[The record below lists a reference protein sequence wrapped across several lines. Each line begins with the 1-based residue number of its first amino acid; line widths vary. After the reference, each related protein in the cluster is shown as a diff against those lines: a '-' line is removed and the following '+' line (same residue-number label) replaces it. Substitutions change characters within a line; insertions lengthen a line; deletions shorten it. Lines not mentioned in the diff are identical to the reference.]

1 MVDWIRT
8 NAILRSSPPLPPF
21 ECLTSDPVREHALK
35 ESCSTIA
42 HWGGASFTFFT
53 NNLGFRDERVRSVA
67 AVSSRPR
74 VLILGDSFTQGA
86 DTWERSY
93 IGMLASR
100 FPQYEFLNGGVSSYS
115 PSNYLNV
122 ARMLLARGIRFDEV
136 IVFIDIS
143 DVQDE
148 AAFYHDA
155 DASGA
160 VGRPEENGKQQR
172 GLEYTRFERWRD
184 FVAQHLFLTNYLVD
198 IVQKNLVR
206 LGYYHLTTGLLGD
219 TFDLDRSAWTYRP
232 VNETDGFYPQGTG
245 YGPLGVQGGIARE
258 EAKMTT
264 LWQELSARGIP
275 INVVVYPWP
284 AQIAHDTVDSRQVQ
298 IWRNWCQGKC
308 KRFIPL
314 FPAFFAAKNKCPWY
328 APGCWYPKYF
338 IFGDVHYNIRGNA
351 IVVDT
356 VGGALEAVPV
366 SRVASTRSADAEK
379 RSAGRVP

>member
-8 NAILRSSPPLPPF
+8 SAILRASPIPPP

-35 ESCSTIA
+35 ESCSTID

-86 DTWERSY
+86 DSWERSY
-93 IGMLASR
+93 VGILASR

-122 ARMLLARGIRFDEV
+122 ARMLLARGIHFDEV

-148 AAFYHDA
+148 AAFYHDV

-160 VGRPEENGKQQR
+160 VGRPQENGRALK
-172 GLEYTRFERWRD
+172 GLQYTRAARWRN
-184 FVAQHLFLTNYLVD
+184 FIAQHLFLTNHLVGF
-198 IVQKNLVR
+198 VQKTLVR

-219 TFDLDRSAWTYRP
+219 IFDLERSAWTYRQ
-232 VNETDGFYPQGTG
+232 VNESEGFYPSQSG

-258 EAKMTT
+258 ESKMTT
-264 LWQELSARGIP
+264 LWQELAARGIP
-275 INVVVYPWP
+275 ISVVVYPWP
-284 AQIAHDTVDSRQVQ
+284 AQLAHDTVDSRQVEV
-298 IWRNWCQGKC
+298 WKDWCQGKC
-308 KRFIPL
+308 RRFISL
-314 FPAFFAAKNKCPWY
+314 FPAFFAVKNRCPGY

-338 IFGDVHYNIRGNA
+338 LFGDVHYNVRGNI
-351 IVVDT
+351 IVVNE
-356 VGGALEAVPV
+356 VGRALETVPV
-366 SRVASTRSADAEK
+366 TQVRPVSHPVLPP
-379 RSAGRVP
+379 GV